1 MIVHVQTT
9 KIICIDKLLEL
20 ICEFSK
26 ISRYMVNIDKK
37 VISIYEQQ
45 TMRKILNTI
54 NNSITISY
62 T

>member
-9 KIICIDKLLEL
+9 KRICIDKLLEL

-26 ISRYMVNIDKK
+26 ISRYMVNIDKN

-45 TMRKILNTI
+45 TMRKF
-54 NNSITISY
+54 
-62 T
+62 